1 MVKVIAW
8 SAVGVEWLCLFGF
21 LVTCRRKRRQE

>member
-8 SAVGVEWLCLFGF
+8 SAVGVEWFCLFGF
-21 LVTCRRKRRQE
+21 LVTIRRRRH